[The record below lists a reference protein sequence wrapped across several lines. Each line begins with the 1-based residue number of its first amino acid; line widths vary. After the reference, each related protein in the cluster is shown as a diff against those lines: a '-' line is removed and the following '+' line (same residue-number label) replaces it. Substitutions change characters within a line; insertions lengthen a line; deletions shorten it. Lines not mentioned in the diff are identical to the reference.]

1 MPVPTRCIGIV
12 GPFQT
17 GKTSLLEA
25 LLHRSGA
32 VERMGKGQSRVG
44 DTSPEARAHAM
55 STEANVATAEF
66 LEERFAFIDCPG
78 SIEFGQDM
86 RDALPTM
93 DAAIVVC
100 ESDEKKVPALGLVLR
115 QLEEA
120 GVPRLLFIN
129 KIDTAT
135 QRLRDTV
142 AMLQPASRTP
152 LLMRQI
158 PIWQDGAA
166 AGFIDL
172 ALERAFLY
180 RPGSP
185 SEPVEIPAS
194 DLAREKDSRFTMLE
208 RLADWDDRLMEDLI
222 SEVEP
227 ARERVFGDITAE
239 NRAGQVV
246 SVLFGSAEN
255 ENGIGRLLK
264 ALRHD
269 APRLADTRARLG
281 IPDEGPALAQVV
293 RTQHT
298 GFGGKLSL
306 GRVLRG
312 RFGEGDA
319 VTGSSGET
327 GRIAGLVSVFGAKTA
342 RLAEAG
348 EGEVVG
354 FAKLDGIGTGEAISA
369 EGRPTALAPADGVQP
384 TCALALGVVDRK
396 DDVRL
401 SSSLAKLLEEDPSL
415 VLAHHADL
423 GEMRL
428 SGQGEMHLR
437 VALERLERRF
447 QVRVSSSKPKVSY
460 RETIQAPASA
470 RGRHKKQT
478 GGHGQFGDVVIEI
491 RPLGRGEGF
500 RFEDRI
506 TGGVVPRQYIGSVES
521 GAKDALQKGPLGFPV
536 VDLAVTLTDGSYH
549 NVDSSDAAFQAAA
562 RLAMAEALPKARPV
576 LLEPVLLVDIAVPSG
591 ATAKATTLVT
601 GRRGQI
607 LGFEAREGWE
617 GWDLVRAQIPEA
629 EIDGLIVELRSATF
643 GVGSYTARFDHLA
656 ELTGRQAEQVRAQAA
671 G

>member
-1 MPVPTRCIGIV
+1 MPASTRCIGIV

-25 LLHRSGA
+25 LLHRTGA
-32 VERMGKGQSRVG
+32 IERAGKGAARIG
-44 DTSPEARAHAM
+44 DGSVEARAHEM
-55 STEANVATAEF
+55 STEANLASTEF
-66 LEERFAFIDCPG
+66 LGERFAFVDCPG

-86 RDALPTM
+86 RDALGVI
-93 DAAIVVC
+93 DGAIVVC
-100 ESDEKKVPALGLVLR
+100 DPDEKKVPALGLLLHE
-115 QLEEA
+115 LEEA
-120 GVPRLLFIN
+120 GIPRLLFIN

-135 QRLRDTV
+135 QRIRDTI

-158 PIWQDGAA
+158 PIWQNGVA

-180 RPGSP
+180 RPGAP
-185 SEPVEIPAS
+185 SEPVEIPAA
-194 DLAREKDSRFTMLE
+194 DLEREKDSRFTMLE
-208 RLADWDDRLMEDLI
+208 RLSDWDTKLVEDLI

-227 ARERVFGDITAE
+227 ERERVFGDITAE

-255 ENGIGRLLK
+255 GNGINRLLK

-269 APRLADTRARLG
+269 APPLAETRARLG
-281 IPDEGPALAQVV
+281 LAVDGPALARVFK
-293 RTQHT
+293 TQHT
-298 GFGGKLSL
+298 GFGGKLSFA
-306 GRVLRG
+306 RILRG
-312 RFGEGDA
+312 QLVEGDA
-319 VTGSSGET
+319 VTGAAGESA
-327 GRIAGLVSVFGAKTA
+327 RIAGIVSVMGAKTT
-342 RLAEAG
+342 RLAEAD
-348 EGEVVG
+348 EGDIVG
-354 FAKLDGIGTGEAISA
+354 LAKLDAIATGEVIATEGTPDALPARPRSA
-369 EGRPTALAPADGVQP
+369 PTS
-384 TCALALGVVDRK
+384 ALALAILDRK

-401 SSSLAKLLEEDPSL
+401 SSALAKLLEEDPSL
-415 VLAHHADL
+415 TLEQIADL

-447 QVRVSSSKPKVSY
+447 QVKVASSRPKVSY
-460 RETIQAPASA
+460 RETIRSAASA

-500 RFEDRI
+500 RFEDKI

-521 GAKDALQKGPLGFPV
+521 GAKDYLQKGPLGFPV

-549 NVDSSDAAFQAAA
+549 GVDSSDAAFQAAA
-562 RLAMAEALPKARPV
+562 RLAMVEAMPKANPV
-576 LLEPVLLVDIAVPSG
+576 LLEPVLQVDIVVPTG
-591 ATAKATTLVT
+591 ATAKATGLAS

-607 LGFEAREGWE
+607 LGFEARPDWE
-617 GWDLVRAQIPEA
+617 GWDVVHTLIPEA
-629 EIDGLIVELRSATF
+629 EIEGLIVELRSATA

-656 ELTGRQAEQVRAQAA
+656 ELTGRQADQVVAQTA
-671 G
+671 

>member
-1 MPVPTRCIGIV
+1 MPASTRCIGIV

-25 LLHRSGA
+25 LLHRTGA
-32 VERMGKGQSRVG
+32 IERAGKGAGRTG
-44 DTSPEARAHAM
+44 DGSAEARVHEM
-55 STEANVATAEF
+55 STEANLASTEY
-66 LEERFAFIDCPG
+66 LGERFAFVDCPG
-78 SIEFGQDM
+78 SIEFGQDL
-86 RDALPTM
+86 RDALAVM

-100 ESDEKKVPALGLVLR
+100 DPDEKKVPALGLVLR
-115 QLEEA
+115 ELEDA

-129 KIDTAT
+129 KIDSSS
-135 QRLRDTV
+135 QRIRETI

-180 RPGSP
+180 RPGAP
-185 SEPVEIPAS
+185 SEPTEIPAA
-194 DLAREKDSRFTMLE
+194 DLEREKDSRFTMLE
-208 RLADWDDRLMEDLI
+208 RLSDWDTKLMEDLI

-227 ARERVFGDITAE
+227 ERQRVFDDITAE

-246 SVLFGSAEN
+246 SVLFGSADN
-255 ENGIGRLLK
+255 GNGIGRLLK

-269 APRLADTRARLG
+269 APTLAETRARLG
-281 IPDEGPALAQVV
+281 IAEGGSGLAQIFK
-293 RTQHT
+293 TQHT

-306 GRVLRG
+306 ARILRG
-312 RFGEGDA
+312 RLAEGDT
-319 VTGSSGET
+319 VTGSAGESA
-327 GRIAGLVSVFGAKTA
+327 RIAGLVSVQGAKTS

-354 FAKLDGIGTGEAISA
+354 LAKLDAVATGESIALEGTPETLAAPARSEPTSAVAISI
-369 EGRPTALAPADGVQP
+369 L
-384 TCALALGVVDRK
+384 DRK

-401 SSSLAKLLEEDPSL
+401 SSALAKLLEEDPSL
-415 VLAHHADL
+415 TLDHRADL

-437 VALERLERRF
+437 IALERLDRRF
-447 QVRVSSSKPKVSY
+447 QVKVASSRPKVSY
-460 RETIQAPASA
+460 CETIQSRASA

-500 RFEDRI
+500 RFEDKI
-506 TGGVVPRQYIGSVES
+506 TGGVVPRQYIGSVET
-521 GAKDALQKGPLGFPV
+521 GAKEYLRKGPLGFPV

-549 NVDSSDAAFQAAA
+549 GVDSSDAAFQAAA
-562 RLAMAEALPKARPV
+562 RLAMAEAMPKANPV
-576 LLEPVLLVDIAVPSG
+576 LLEPVLHVDIVVPST
-591 ATAKATTLVT
+591 ATAKATGLAS

-607 LGFEAREGWE
+607 LGFEARP
-617 GWDLVRAQIPEA
+617 GWDGWDVVHALIPEA
-629 EIDGLIVELRSATF
+629 EIDGLIVELRSATA
-643 GVGSYTARFDHLA
+643 GTGSFTARFDHLA
-656 ELTGRQAEQVRAQAA
+656 ELTGRHAEQVKAQAA